1 MVTAKRNM
9 YMQRKKHRLIEQH
22 RTSRNR
28 PIQIKPFDKNVKAIQ
43 WRKDNFFPAINGIG
57 IIGHP

>member
-1 MVTAKRNM
+1 
-9 YMQRKKHRLIEQH
+9 MQRKKHRLIEQH

-43 WRKDNFFPAINGIG
+43 WRKDNFFPATNGIG